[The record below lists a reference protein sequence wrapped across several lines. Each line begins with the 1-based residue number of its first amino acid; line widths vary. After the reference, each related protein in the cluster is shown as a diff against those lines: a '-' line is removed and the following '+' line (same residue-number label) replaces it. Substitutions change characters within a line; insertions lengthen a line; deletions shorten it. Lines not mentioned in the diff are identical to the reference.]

1 MVAFVPITPTL
12 HELQLLDT
20 FSITGSIT
28 LKIGI
33 FFTVFFIISKAT
45 DEALLQAITIHLH
58 FFSRRNSA
66 IFLLKF

>member
-45 DEALLQAITIHLH
+45 DEALLQA
-58 FFSRRNSA
+58 
-66 IFLLKF
+66 